1 MKKLIMANIKLTI
14 EYHGLP
20 YCGWQFQKNEKNIQ
34 GEIEKE
40 IFKFSGEKK
49 TIQGAGR
56 TDAGVHAIGQCAS
69 FKLDKKFDDYQIL
82 NGINFH
88 LGTEKIRV
96 TKVENVE
103 DEFNARFT
111 AKSKIYNYQVFNSL
125 APSVIENDFNI
136 HVRQSLDLDS
146 MRNAIK
152 LFLGKHDFSSF
163 RAQGCQANKPIRTI
177 DEASIDVLDKKIIF
191 IFKAQSFLYQQIR
204 IMVGSL
210 LEVGSKNKDI
220 NWISELIDAKDR
232 KLAGPTVPSK
242 GLILKEISY

>member
-1 MKKLIMANIKLTI
+1 MKELIMANIKLTI

-20 YCGWQFQKNEKNIQ
+20 YCGWQFQKNEKTIQ
-34 GEIEKE
+34 GEIEKA

-56 TDAGVHAIGQCAS
+56 TDAGVHANGQSAM
-69 FKLDKKFDDYQIL
+69 FEVKKKFDTYQIL

-125 APSVIENDFNI
+125 APSVIENDFSI
-136 HVRQSLDLDS
+136 HVRQPLDLDS
-146 MRNAIK
+146 MRNAIRF
-152 LFLGKHDFSSF
+152 LLGKHDFSSF

-177 DEASIDVLDKKIIF
+177 DEASIDMEDQKIIF

-232 KLAGPTVPSK
+232 RLAGPTVPSK

>member
-14 EYHGLP
+14 EYHGSP
-20 YCGWQFQKNEKNIQ
+20 YCGWQFQKNEKTIQ
-34 GEIEKE
+34 GEIEKA

-69 FKLDKKFDDYQIL
+69 FELEKKFDDYQIL

-88 LGTEKIRV
+88 LGTEKIRI
-96 TKVENVE
+96 TKVENVD

-125 APSVIENDFNI
+125 APSVIENDFSI
-136 HVRQSLDLDS
+136 HVRQPLDLDS
-146 MRNAIK
+146 MRNAIR
-152 LFLGKHDFSSF
+152 FLSGKHDFSSF

-177 DEASIDVLDKKIIF
+177 DEASIDIVDKKIIF

-232 KLAGPTVPSK
+232 RLAGPTVPSK

>member
-1 MKKLIMANIKLTI
+1 MKILLMVNIKLTI

-20 YCGWQFQKNEKNIQ
+20 YCGWQFQKNEKTIQ
-34 GEIEKE
+34 GEIEKA

-56 TDAGVHAIGQCAS
+56 TDAGVHAIGHCAS
-69 FKLDKKFDDYQIL
+69 FELKKKFDTYQIL

-88 LGTEKIRV
+88 LGTEKIRI
-96 TKVENVE
+96 TKVENVD

-125 APSVIENDFNI
+125 APSVIENDFSI
-136 HVRQSLDLDS
+136 HVRQPLDLDS
-146 MRNAIK
+146 MRNAIRF
-152 LFLGKHDFSSF
+152 LLGKHDFSSF
-163 RAQGCQANKPIRTI
+163 RAQGCQANKPIRSI
-177 DEASIDVLDKKIIF
+177 DEASIDIVDKKIIF

-232 KLAGPTVPSK
+232 VLAGPTVPSK

>member
-1 MKKLIMANIKLTI
+1 MTNIKLTI

-20 YCGWQFQKNEKNIQ
+20 YCGWQSQKNEKTIQ
-34 GEIEKE
+34 GEIEKA

-69 FKLDKKFDDYQIL
+69 FDLEKKFDEYQIL

-96 TKVENVE
+96 TKVENV
-103 DEFNARFT
+103 DDKFNARFT

-125 APSVIENDFNI
+125 APSVIEDDFSI
-136 HVRQSLDLDS
+136 HIRQPLDLDS
-146 MRNAIK
+146 MQNAIK
-152 LFLGKHDFSSF
+152 LLLGKHDFSSF
-163 RAQGCQANKPIRTI
+163 RAQGCQANKPLRSI
-177 DEASIDVLDKKIIF
+177 DDASIDIIDKKIIF

-210 LEVGSKNKDI
+210 LEVGLKNKEI
-220 NWISELIDAKDR
+220 NWISELIEAKDR
-232 KLAGPTVPSK
+232 SLAGPTVPSK
-242 GLILKEISY
+242 GLILREISY

>member
-1 MKKLIMANIKLTI
+1 MANIKLTI

-20 YCGWQFQKNEKNIQ
+20 YCGWQFQKNEKTIQ
-34 GEIEKE
+34 GEIEKA

-69 FKLDKKFDDYQIL
+69 FELKKKFDTYQIL

-103 DEFNARFT
+103 DKFNARFT

-125 APSVIENDFNI
+125 APSVIENDFSI
-136 HVRQSLDLDS
+136 HVRQPLDLDS

-220 NWISELIDAKDR
+220 DWISELIDAKDR
-232 KLAGPTVPSK
+232 RLAGPTVPSK

>member
-20 YCGWQFQKNEKNIQ
+20 YCGWQFQKNEKTIQ
-34 GEIEKE
+34 GEIEKA

-69 FKLDKKFDDYQIL
+69 FELKKKFDTYQIL

-103 DEFNARFT
+103 DEFNARFA

-125 APSVIENDFNI
+125 APSVIENDFCI
-136 HVRQSLDLDS
+136 HVRQPLDLDS
-146 MRNAIK
+146 MRNAIR

-163 RAQGCQANKPIRTI
+163 RAQGCQANKPLRTI
-177 DEASIDVLDKKIIF
+177 DEASIDIKGNKIIF
-191 IFKAQSFLYQQIR
+191 VFKAQSFLYQQIR

-210 LEVGSKNKDI
+210 LEVGLKNKNT
-220 NWISELIDAKDR
+220 NWISELIEAKDR
-232 KLAGPTVPSK
+232 SLAGPTVPSK

>member
-20 YCGWQFQKNEKNIQ
+20 YCGWQFQKNEKTIQ
-34 GEIEKE
+34 GEIEKA

-69 FKLDKKFDDYQIL
+69 FELKKKFDTYQIL

-96 TKVENVE
+96 TKVENV
-103 DEFNARFT
+103 DDKFNARFT

-125 APSVIENDFNI
+125 APSVIENDFSI
-136 HVRQSLDLDS
+136 HVRQPLDLDS
-146 MRNAIK
+146 MRNAIR

-232 KLAGPTVPSK
+232 RLAGPTVPSK

>member
-1 MKKLIMANIKLTI
+1 MKTLKMANIKLTI

-20 YCGWQFQKNEKNIQ
+20 YCGWQFQKNEKTIQ
-34 GEIEKE
+34 GEIEKA

-69 FKLDKKFDDYQIL
+69 FELKKKFDTYQIL

-96 TKVENVE
+96 TKVENV
-103 DEFNARFT
+103 DHEFNARFT

-125 APSVIENDFNI
+125 APSVIENDFSI
-136 HVRQSLDLDS
+136 HVRQPLDLDS
-146 MRNAIK
+146 MRNAIR
-152 LFLGKHDFSSF
+152 LLLGKHDFSSF

-177 DEASIDVLDKKIIF
+177 DEASIDIVDQKIIF

-232 KLAGPTVPSK
+232 RLAGPTVPSK

>member
-1 MKKLIMANIKLTI
+1 MANIKLTI

-20 YCGWQFQKNEKNIQ
+20 YCGWQFQKNEKTIQ
-34 GEIEKE
+34 GEIEKA

-69 FKLDKKFDDYQIL
+69 FELEKKFDEYQIL

-96 TKVENVE
+96 TKVENVN
-103 DEFNARFT
+103 DKFNARFT

-125 APSVIENDFNI
+125 APSVIENDFSI
-136 HVRQSLDLDS
+136 HVRQPLDLNS
-146 MRNAIK
+146 MRNAIR
-152 LFLGKHDFSSF
+152 LLLGKHDFSSF

-177 DEASIDVLDKKIIF
+177 DEASIDIVDKKIIF
-191 IFKAQSFLYQQIR
+191 MFKAQSFLYQQIR

-210 LEVGSKNKDI
+210 LEIGSKNKDI

-232 KLAGPTVPSK
+232 RLAGPTVPSK

>member
-20 YCGWQFQKNEKNIQ
+20 YWGWQFQKKEKTIQ
-34 GEIEKE
+34 GEIEKA

-69 FKLDKKFDDYQIL
+69 FELKKKFDTYQIL

-125 APSVIENDFNI
+125 APSVIENDFSI

-220 NWISELIDAKDR
+220 NWISKLIDAKDR

>member
-20 YCGWQFQKNEKNIQ
+20 YCGWQFQKNEKTIQ
-34 GEIEKE
+34 GEIEKA

-56 TDAGVHAIGQCAS
+56 TDAGVHAIGQCAN
-69 FKLDKKFDDYQIL
+69 FELKKKFDTYQIL

-88 LGTEKIRV
+88 LGTEKIRI

-125 APSVIENDFNI
+125 APSVIENDFSI
-136 HVRQSLDLDS
+136 HVRQPLDLDS
-146 MRNAIK
+146 MRKAIRF
-152 LFLGKHDFSSF
+152 LLGKHDFSSF

-177 DEASIDVLDKKIIF
+177 DEASIDIVDQKIIF

-204 IMVGSL
+204 IMVGS
-210 LEVGSKNKDI
+210 
-220 NWISELIDAKDR
+220 
-232 KLAGPTVPSK
+232 
-242 GLILKEISY
+242 Y

>member
-1 MKKLIMANIKLTI
+1 MANIKLTI

-20 YCGWQFQKNEKNIQ
+20 YCGWQFQKNEKTIQ
-34 GEIEKE
+34 GEIEKA

-69 FKLDKKFDDYQIL
+69 FKLEKKFDDYQIL

-96 TKVENVE
+96 SKVENV
-103 DEFNARFT
+103 DNEFNARFT

-125 APSVIENDFNI
+125 APSVIENDFSI
-136 HVRQSLDLDS
+136 HVRQPLDLDS
-146 MRNAIK
+146 MRNAIR
-152 LFLGKHDFSSF
+152 LLLGKHDFSSF

-177 DEASIDVLDKKIIF
+177 DEASIDIVDKKIIF

-220 NWISELIDAKDR
+220 NWITELIDAKDR
-232 KLAGPTVPSK
+232 RLAGPTVPSK

>member
-1 MKKLIMANIKLTI
+1 MANIKLTI

-20 YCGWQFQKNEKNIQ
+20 YCGWQFQKNEKTIQ
-34 GEIEKE
+34 GEIEKA

-69 FKLDKKFDDYQIL
+69 FELKKKFDTYQIL

-125 APSVIENDFNI
+125 APSVIENDFSI
-136 HVRQSLDLDS
+136 HVRQPLDLNS

-152 LFLGKHDFSSF
+152 LLLGKHDFSSF
-163 RAQGCQANKPIRTI
+163 RAQGCQANKPIRTV
-177 DEASIDVLDKKIIF
+177 DEASIDIVDKKLIF

-232 KLAGPTVPSK
+232 RLAGPTVPSK

>member
-20 YCGWQFQKNEKNIQ
+20 YCGWQFQKNEKTIQ
-34 GEIEKE
+34 GEIEKA

-69 FKLDKKFDDYQIL
+69 FELEKKFDAYQIL

-125 APSVIENDFNI
+125 APSVIENDFSI
-136 HVRQSLDLDS
+136 HVRQPLDLDS
-146 MRNAIK
+146 MRNAIR
-152 LFLGKHDFSSF
+152 LLLGKHDFSSF

-177 DEASIDVLDKKIIF
+177 DDASIDIEDKKIIF
-191 IFKAQSFLYQQIR
+191 IFRAQSFLYQQIR

-232 KLAGPTVPSK
+232 RLAGPTVPST